1 MKTNI
6 DILYSDEDIV
16 VINKPSG
23 MLSIPDRFE
32 ASKENLSVLLKT
44 HFNGD
49 IFVVHRIDRETS
61 GILCFA
67 RTADA
72 HKHLNNQFLL
82 HKVDKTYYAFIDGHL
97 DEEEGTIDARIAP
110 HPYQE
115 GKMIAGKVGKDALTH
130 FKVLEK
136 FRLGSFVE
144 IKIETGRTHQI
155 RTHFKYINHPLLVD
169 SIYGKRE
176 AVFGKDIKGHKYHA
190 IIKPEEEDRPLLH
203 RLSLH
208 AGKLGLMHPTKEI
221 KMEWEAPLPKDM
233 KATLNQLKKWNKI

>member
-1 MKTNI
+1 MKTKI
-6 DILYSDEDIV
+6 DIIYSDEDVI
-16 VINKPSG
+16 VINKPPG

-32 ASKENLSVLLKT
+32 TSKENLSILLRSYFT
-44 HFNGD
+44 GE

-67 RTADA
+67 RNAEA
-72 HKHLNNQFLL
+72 HKHLNNQFL
-82 HKVDKTYYAFIDGHL
+82 HHTVDKIYHAFVDGNL
-97 DEEEGTIDARIAP
+97 SAENGTIDAHIAP

-115 GKMIAGKVGKDALTH
+115 GKMIAGKVGKEAITH
-130 FKVLEK
+130 YKVLEK
-136 FRLGSFVE
+136 FKIGTFVE

-155 RTHFKYINHPLLVD
+155 RTHFKYINHPLLID

-176 AVFGKDIKGHKYHA
+176 AIFTKEIKGFKYHSV
-190 IIKPEEEDRPLLH
+190 INGEDEERPLLN

-208 AGKLGLMHPTKEI
+208 ASKIGLIHPTKNT
-221 KMEWEAPLPKDM
+221 KMEWEAPFPKDM